1 MRFNNGSNFVGEALK
16 KKIQQQVKS
25 FKEKHGIDWHVW
37 ERNLSAA
44 SHIESISKK
53 ILR

>member
-25 FKEKHGIDWHVW
+25 FKEKHGIDLHVW